1 MLNNIVDYLTDGY
14 WQQQGEARRKFNVQ
28 PGGTLTVNIA
38 ALTPEG
44 QQLATWALE
53 AWSVV
58 SGINFDFTTGADA
71 QIIFDDNEPRA
82 FSSHVAISNGDI
94 ISARVNV
101 STDWLYQY
109 GTGIDSY
116 SYQTYLHEIGHAL
129 GLGHPGPYN
138 GDFPDFLTETVSFYD
153 SWQTTVMSYIDQSK
167 NLFTPGSYA
176 HVVTP
181 MIADIIAIHT
191 LYGAPV
197 AVNTGNT
204 IYGYNSN
211 TDSYLDEFFKLW
223 TGEGNP
229 FSHIDFIRFSQP
241 AFLDYDGDND
251 ADMVTLN
258 ERRTAFYLFEN
269 KGTSSDPNFV
279 QIETINWNNRI
290 QDYEFVDVDGDND
303 MDIFLADNTGVYL
316 LLADPSS
323 PEPALLLSGS
333 YTGKFET
340 GDIDGDRD
348 FDIVEIFQNQIYY
361 RINTGTRTDPY
372 LQEKILLGT
381 LDYNVQDF
389 ALVDLDNDT
398 DLDLVTVDTLGGIY
412 AYENDGNAE
421 IASFQGDA
429 LHFENPLQSAR
440 YGNSLEDIVSDFTFA
455 DLDSDNDLDFIAI
468 DNNNNVQYFENIGTA
483 AEFHY
488 VPTNFNRT
496 TTLTIYDTDGV
507 DLLDFRT
514 DIFNQWIDLNP
525 GTPSSVYGLVNNL
538 IIAHDTVIEKV
549 IAGRGNDLVFGN
561 TANNTI
567 NGFLGD
573 DQLFGNDGNDTLKG
587 YTGNDLLRGDKGN
600 DRLIGGPGAD
610 TLVGGLDN
618 DIFIFSPDD
627 GVYDDKIIDFSN
639 GNNVIDLSAFNS
651 IHSLNDFGYFY
662 LDDTQVDTFLDLT
675 EHGGGRIILQGFTD
689 EISSSDFVF
698 SDVAIA

>member
-14 WQQQGEARRKFNVQ
+14 WQQQGAARHKFNVQ

-53 AWSVV
+53 AWSVI

-71 QIIFDDNEPRA
+71 QIIFDDDEPKA
-82 FSSHVAISNGDI
+82 FSSHIAISDGEI
-94 ISARVNV
+94 ISAKVNV

-204 IYGYNSN
+204 TYGYNSN

-279 QIETINWNNRI
+279 HIETINWNNRI

-348 FDIVEIFQNQIYY
+348 FDIVEIFQNQVYY

-372 LQEKILLGT
+372 LQEKILWGT

-398 DLDLVTVDTLGGIY
+398 DLDLVTVDALGGIY
-412 AYENDGNAE
+412 VYENDGNAE

-429 LHFENPLQSAR
+429 LYFENPLQSAR
-440 YGNSLEDIVSDFTFA
+440 YGNSLKNIVRDFTFA

-514 DIFNQWIDLNP
+514 DIYNQWIDLNP

-567 NGFLGD
+567 HGFLGD

-600 DRLIGGPGAD
+600 DRLIGGRGAD
-610 TLVGGLDN
+610 TLVGGLGN

-651 IHSLNDFGYFY
+651 IHSLKDFGYFY

-675 EHGGGRIILQGFTD
+675 EHGGGRIILRGFTD
-689 EISSSDFVF
+689 DISSSDFVF